1 MAELQRPGE
10 DEPEEGGAREEPD
23 QLALADPELERLGTV
38 TDARDLYLEE
48 ASIYR
53 PISTGDIFFDAPVA
67 GSTAEERAS
76 GLTMVLSHPSAMRK
90 GPELE
95 TRVRGGPVVEVEGLS
110 TVKYTPKHFDVFAL
124 PCFGEVARENGHEVV
139 DGRWAA
145 RLIPG
150 GSVESACL
158 NVRQRVA
165 CLSPKGVTV
174 LLQKLVHADTRAA
187 VREDTIEGTIASKL
201 EEIEQLQTWNETLAA
216 PKVEEGGDLA
226 EELLAVA
233 RDFDQTVKPLAALL
247 NDPLRRGEVW
257 RRLSAELRIRQQASG

>member
-1 MAELQRPGE
+1 VEELQHPGE
-10 DEPEEGGAREEPD
+10 DEQGEGGAREEPE
-23 QLALADPELERLGTV
+23 QLELADSELDRLGTL

-48 ASIYR
+48 ASVYR
-53 PISTGDIFFDAPVA
+53 PISTGDIFLDAPVA
-67 GSTAEERAS
+67 GSTEEDLAS
-76 GLTMVLSHPSAMRK
+76 GLTMVLSHPSAMRR

-95 TRVRGGPVVEVEGLS
+95 TRVRGGPVVEVDGLS

-124 PCFGEVARENGHEVV
+124 PCLGEVARENGHAVA

-145 RLIPG
+145 QLVPG
-150 GSVESACL
+150 GSVDSASL
-158 NVRQRVA
+158 DVRQRVA

-187 VREDTIEGTIASKL
+187 VREDTIEGTIAAKL
-201 EEIEQLQTWNETLAA
+201 EEVEQLQTWNETLAA
-216 PKVEEGGDLA
+216 PKVEDGGDLA
-226 EELLAVA
+226 EELLSVA

-257 RRLSAELRIRQQASG
+257 RQLSAELRIRQQASG